1 MTFNYNNLVIR
12 ADNEVSL
19 YAAELF
25 SEEIKARTGKTP
37 EISADAEKP
46 FITFTID
53 EESDNKDVFV
63 ITENEYG
70 LTITA
75 KTIRGLI

>member
-12 ADNEVSL
+12 ADNEVTL

-37 EISADAEKP
+37 EISADA
-46 FITFTID
+46 
-53 EESDNKDVFV
+53 
-63 ITENEYG
+63 
-70 LTITA
+70 
-75 KTIRGLI
+75 